1 MGLVLIFQKTKYNR
15 IGIYQTE
22 ARIKILKRFFQIDFI
37 LQEVIYIKD
46 RVQRTKYQHI
56 NNI

>member
-37 LQEVIYIKD
+37 LQEVI
-46 RVQRTKYQHI
+46 
-56 NNI
+56 